1 MEFIKGLFSKTDKL
15 YKTTDDIAHMSDHEI
30 YDLLKNTDQ
39 ISSNILHTGTTVLRV
54 FQKNAMQE
62 VLDIKK
68 KIKSGETP
76 ENNIDGEI
84 VRLKRSNMTPRTV
97 KNYEKQMVDEFLRR
111 RNKESEIETKNKIKF
126 EKERKVAML
135 ARERER
141 KDILLA
147 KENNLRRF
155 AGMEPISQLG
165 YGKRTR
171 RNIHKNGKAKRT
183 KNHEKIKRKNHKK
196 NTRRV

>member
-30 YDLLKNTDQ
+30 YDLLKNTDE
-39 ISSNILHTGTTVLRV
+39 ISSNILHKGTTVLRV

-76 ENNIDGEI
+76 ENNIDGI
-84 VRLKRSNMTPRTV
+84 IDILKHSNPITV
-97 KNYEKQMVDEFLRR
+97 ENRENQMVAEFL
-111 RNKESEIETKNKIKF
+111 NKIKR
-126 EKERKVAML
+126 EKERML
-135 ARERER
+135 ARERES
-141 KDILLA
+141 KDRLLA
-147 KENNLRRF
+147 KVKD
-155 AGMEPISQLG
+155 AGPPPSWEPISQFG

-183 KNHEKIKRKNHKK
+183 KNHKKIKRKNHKK